1 MPGSVHRSAARRDH
15 LLSRT
20 KVLSVRIGGAAAA
33 AALGLGVALAHAA
46 PGHVRNPASQ
56 STPAVTGPSSAAPRP
71 TGAARRHGHHGRH
84 LVPPSQQPSS
94 TPSAP
99 QVSSGGS

>member
-1 MPGSVHRSAARRDH
+1 MPGSVRGSAARRGH

-20 KVLSVRIGGAAAA
+20 RVLSARIGGAAAA
-33 AALGLGVALAHAA
+33 TALGLGVAFAHAA
-46 PGHVRNPASQ
+46 PGHVRSVVAQ
-56 STPAVTGPSSAAPRP
+56 STHARPGPGPAAQRP
-71 TGAARRHGHHGRH
+71 AEAGRRHGRHSRH
-84 LVPPSQQPSS
+84 LAPPPQQPSS